1 MKDFRPESLANLI
14 RNPESLVLL
23 ESFLYDVA
31 IESAAPKSKL
41 VSISD
46 LGQAFTG
53 TSASE
58 STRKSLEKVSS
69 SIPYISTKDV
79 GYEPNSINYDSGLR
93 VPEDSNDFKIAPAG
107 SVLICLEGGSAGKKM
122 AITDRPIAFGN
133 KLLAL
138 VPKEGI
144 LAEYVF
150 ALYKSTSFKVQ
161 FQNAMHGVIGGIS
174 QKKFLNIQVHEL
186 TEQQQREML
195 IRLAEFLGQS
205 KNIESLLNQKT
216 SLANQVAKTFLK
228 LAQNRSK
235 LIPLQDL
242 VKSMHAFSSNRE
254 ALLAFQKT
262 ATSLAIQ
269 GAINLPGIDANLW
282 RRGVLGD
289 FIEMSYGKA
298 MPAKARDSKGSI
310 PVYGS
315 NGVVGFHT
323 EALIDTPAIVIG
335 RKGSSGA
342 INQTSGPSWITDV
355 AYYVAPPKGFDLVFT
370 RIFLESLGLELLGRG
385 VKPGLARKEAYNIQV
400 SVPAPAEQSILVNF
414 ILQVEASV
422 SAAIALL
429 EEKERLQVKGTRAI
443 INSAFTELL
452 ALR

>member
-1 MKDFRPESLANLI
+1 MKDFRPQSLAELI
-14 RNPESLVLL
+14 LNPESLELL

-31 IESAAPKSKL
+31 LESAAPTSNL
-41 VSISD
+41 IPISD
-46 LGQAFTG
+46 LGQTYTG

-79 GYEPNSINYDSGLR
+79 GYESNSINYESGLKI
-93 VPEDSNDFKIAPAG
+93 PENSTDFKVAPAG

-138 VPKEGI
+138 VPKDGI
-144 LAEYVF
+144 LADYVF

-174 QKKFLNIQVHEL
+174 QKNFLKIQVPEL
-186 TEQQQREML
+186 TTLQQRDML
-195 IRLAEFLGQS
+195 GRLQEFLSES
-205 KNIESLLNQKT
+205 KAIESLLNQKIL
-216 SLANQVAKTFLK
+216 LANKLSRTYLR
-228 LAQNRSK
+228 LAQTQFEP
-235 LIPLQDL
+235 IDL
-242 VKSMHAFSSNRE
+242 DDLAKCLAAFSNSRE

-262 ATSLAIQ
+262 VTSLAIK
-269 GAINLPGIDANLW
+269 GAISLPGIDESLW
-282 RRGVLGD
+282 ARGSLGD

-298 MPAKARDSKGSI
+298 MPAKVRDSKGSI

-315 NGVVGFHT
+315 NGFVGFHT
-323 EALIDTPAIVIG
+323 EALIDAPAIVIG

-355 AYYVAPPKGFDLVFT
+355 AYYVIPPKGFDLVFT
-370 RIFLESLGLELLGRG
+370 RIFLESLGLEQLGRG
-385 VKPGLARKEAYNIQV
+385 VKPGLARKEAYSIQV
-400 SVPAPAEQSILVNF
+400 AIPTPAEQALLVSF
-414 ILQVEASV
+414 ISQIEASV
-422 SAAIALL
+422 SAAIAFLQQ
-429 EEKERLQVKGTRAI
+429 KEHLQVKGTRAV
-443 INSAFTELL
+443 INSTLKELL
-452 ALR
+452 AIP

>member
-1 MKDFRPESLANLI
+1 MRDFRPESLAELI

-31 IESAAPKSKL
+31 IESAAPKSNL

-46 LGQAFTG
+46 LGQTFTG

-93 VPEDSNDFKIAPAG
+93 VPDSTSDFKIAPSG

-144 LAEYVF
+144 LSEYVF

-161 FQNAMHGVIGGIS
+161 FQDSMHGVIGGIS
-174 QKKFLNIQVHEL
+174 KKKFLNIQVHEL
-186 TEQQQREML
+186 TEKQQRQML
-195 IRLAEFLGQS
+195 DRLAEFLGES
-205 KNIESLLNQKT
+205 KAIESLLFKRT
-216 SLANQVAKTFLK
+216 SLANQVSKTFLR
-228 LAQNRSK
+228 LAQTQVK
-235 LIPLQDL
+235 PIELHDL
-242 VKSMHAFSSNRE
+242 AKSISAFSNSRD
-254 ALLAFQKT
+254 ALLDFQKT
-262 ATSLAIQ
+262 ATSLAIN
-269 GAINLPGIDANLW
+269 GAINLPGIDESRW
-282 RRGVLGD
+282 KRGPLGD
-289 FIEMSYGKA
+289 FLEMSYGKA
-298 MPAKARDSKGSI
+298 MPAKARDSKGPI

-315 NGVVGFHT
+315 NGVVGFHS
-323 EALIDTPAIVIG
+323 EALIETPAIVIG

-355 AYYVAPPKGFDLVFT
+355 AYYVVPPKDLDLVFA
-370 RIFLESLGLELLGRG
+370 RIFLESLGLEQLGRG
-385 VKPGLARKEAYNIQV
+385 VKPGLARNEAYAIQV
-400 SVPAPAEQSILVNF
+400 AIPTVAEQKILVDF
-414 ILQVEASV
+414 ILEVESSV
-422 SAAIALL
+422 STAITHL
-429 EEKERLQVKGTRAI
+429 EGKERIQVKGTRAI
-443 INSAFTELL
+443 INSAFTGLL
-452 ALR
+452 AIR

>member
-242 VKSMHAFSSNRE
+242 VKSMHAFRATE
-254 ALLAFQKT
+254 RLFLHFKRPLPVWLFRGRL
-262 ATSLAIQ
+262 TSLAS
-269 GAINLPGIDANLW
+269 
-282 RRGVLGD
+282 
-289 FIEMSYGKA
+289 M
-298 MPAKARDSKGSI
+298 
-310 PVYGS
+310 
-315 NGVVGFHT
+315 
-323 EALIDTPAIVIG
+323 
-335 RKGSSGA
+335 
-342 INQTSGPSWITDV
+342 QTSGGAVCWEISLRCPTERQCQPRREIQRVQFLYMDLTVSWASI
-355 AYYVAPPKGFDLVFT
+355 
-370 RIFLESLGLELLGRG
+370 
-385 VKPGLARKEAYNIQV
+385 RKL
-400 SVPAPAEQSILVNF
+400 SSI
-414 ILQVEASV
+414 
-422 SAAIALL
+422 
-429 EEKERLQVKGTRAI
+429 RLQ
-443 INSAFTELL
+443 L
-452 ALR
+452 

>member
-1 MKDFRPESLANLI
+1 MRDFRPESLAELI

-31 IESAAPKSKL
+31 IESAAPKSNL

-46 LGQAFTG
+46 LGQTFTG

-93 VPEDSNDFKIAPAG
+93 VPDSTSDFKIAPSG

-144 LAEYVF
+144 LSEYVF

-161 FQNAMHGVIGGIS
+161 FQDSMHGVFGGIS
-174 QKKFLNIQVHEL
+174 KKKFLNIQVHEL
-186 TEQQQREML
+186 TEKQQRQML
-195 IRLAEFLGQS
+195 DRLAEFLGES
-205 KNIESLLNQKT
+205 KAIESLLFKRT
-216 SLANQVAKTFLK
+216 SLANQVSKTFLR
-228 LAQNRSK
+228 LAQTQVK
-235 LIPLQDL
+235 PIELHDL
-242 VKSMHAFSSNRE
+242 AKSISAFSNSRD
-254 ALLAFQKT
+254 ALLDFQKT
-262 ATSLAIQ
+262 ATSLAIN
-269 GAINLPGIDANLW
+269 GAINLPGIDESRW
-282 RRGVLGD
+282 KRGPLGD
-289 FIEMSYGKA
+289 FLEMSYGKA
-298 MPAKARDSKGSI
+298 MPAKARDSKGPI

-315 NGVVGFHT
+315 NGVVGFHS
-323 EALIDTPAIVIG
+323 EALIETPAIVIG

-355 AYYVAPPKGFDLVFT
+355 AYYVVPPKDLDLVFA
-370 RIFLESLGLELLGRG
+370 RIFLESLGLEQLGRG
-385 VKPGLARKEAYNIQV
+385 VKPGLARNEAYAIQV
-400 SVPAPAEQSILVNF
+400 AIPTVAEQKILVDF
-414 ILQVEASV
+414 ILEVESSV
-422 SAAIALL
+422 STAITHL
-429 EEKERLQVKGTRAI
+429 EGKERIQVKGTRAI
-443 INSAFTELL
+443 INSAFTGLL
-452 ALR
+452 AIR